1 MAGHVG
7 QTSETPD
14 RGLIELAS
22 RGDRQAFDA
31 LIRPRLDRL
40 YRTAYAITRSDA
52 DARDATQDACV
63 NAWRE
68 LPRLREHD
76 RFDAWLSRILVNA
89 ARSQVRR
96 VSRTRVREISVDQ
109 DGADER
115 PAPVSY
121 PAQPAEAE
129 TFGDRDA
136 IQRAFTRL
144 DGATRALLVV
154 HYVDG
159 APLAEVARITGS
171 PVGTVKW
178 RLSRARKALE
188 RALEAE
194 RR

>member
-1 MAGHVG
+1 MPGASCRVCETTTVSMPGCRGSSSTLPDPRSGESAGLG
-7 QTSETPD
+7 SA
-14 RGLIELAS
+14 GL
-22 RGDRQAFDA
+22 
-31 LIRPRLDRL
+31 
-40 YRTAYAITRSDA
+40 
-52 DARDATQDACV
+52 
-63 NAWRE
+63 
-68 LPRLREHD
+68 
-76 RFDAWLSRILVNA
+76 
-89 ARSQVRR
+89 
-96 VSRTRVREISVDQ
+96 SVDQ
-109 DGADER
+109 DGTDER

-129 TFGDRDA
+129 TFSDRDA

-159 APLAEVARITGS
+159 APLAEVARVTNS